1 MTDPG
6 INDLM
11 KSGHGHLARQDYAA
25 AHAVADRLLRDF
37 EHTPDTLL
45 FAGEVQFLRGNYAG
59 TSKLAEDC
67 MTAFPEDPAGG
78 ILRCRALMAMGQQG
92 EARDLALDIAKLD
105 IKDDRH
111 VDILVTILSGCLVPE
126 AAYPLARAAVERDPY
141 DAKAHRRLALTCR
154 LIGKLDEALEH
165 AKIAIRFD
173 AHDYEMVGL
182 RSNLR
187 SATPEDNNIAELE
200 ALLTEGCRSQLGASR
215 VAYALAK
222 ELEEVGRYERA
233 FAVLNAAAT
242 FKRQTINFR
251 PEEDLETFA
260 TLRNHFTR
268 ERIEKASPGCDSG
281 EPIFIL
287 GLPRTGSTL
296 LERIIAGHPDVYA
309 AGELLHFDA
318 AMMIGVRERG
328 AVQSRGE
335 IIEHSSALDMAAL
348 GQRYIERTRPYTG
361 HTARFIDKRPLNFV
375 SLGVIRMALPN
386 AKVVHVR
393 RTPMDACYSIYKFLF
408 NEAYPWSY
416 SLDEIADYYIA
427 YRQLMDHWRSVMGD
441 YVIDVAYEDVV
452 DDIETASRGLFE
464 RLELAWD
471 PAVLDFHK
479 SDTATM
485 TGSAVQVRQKLY
497 SSSVGRWKSYE
508 EQLQPLANKLAAA
521 DLDPYSP

>member
-1 MTDPG
+1 MTDPS
-6 INDLM
+6 INELIN
-11 KSGHGHLARQDYAA
+11 SGHGHLARQDYAA

-67 MTAFPEDPAGG
+67 MNAFPEDPAGG
-78 ILRCRALMAMGQQG
+78 ILRCRALMAMGRQG
-92 EARDLALDIAKLD
+92 EARDLALEIAKLD
-105 IKDDRH
+105 ITDDRH

-126 AAYPLARAAVERDPY
+126 AAYPLAKGAVERDPY

-154 LIGKLDEALEH
+154 LIGKLDEALAE

-173 AHDYEMVGL
+173 AHDYEMLGL
-182 RSNLR
+182 RSNLKT
-187 SATPEDNNIAELE
+187 ATPDDNNIAELE
-200 ALLTEGCRSQLGASR
+200 ALLTAGCRSQLGAAR

-222 ELEEVGRYERA
+222 ELEEVGRYERS
-233 FAVLNAAAT
+233 FAVLQAAAT
-242 FKRQTINFR
+242 FKRQTIQFR
-251 PEEDLETFA
+251 PEDDLEAFKLLA
-260 TLRNHFTR
+260 EHFTA
-268 ERIEKASPGCDSG
+268 ERINDAGPGLPTQ

-296 LERIIAGHPDVYA
+296 LERILEGHSEVYA
-309 AGELLHFDA
+309 AGELLHFNA
-318 AMMIGVRERG
+318 AMMAGIRETGNVRNHRDVVLKSTE
-328 AVQSRGE
+328 Q
-335 IIEHSSALDMAAL
+335 DMTRL
-348 GQRYIERTRPYTG
+348 GQRYIDRTRPYTG
-361 HTARFIDKRPLNFV
+361 HTNHFIDKRPLNFM

-416 SLDEIADYYIA
+416 NLDEIADYYIA
-427 YRQLMDHWRSVMGD
+427 YRELMEHWRSVMGD
-441 YVIDVAYEDVV
+441 YIIDVAYEDVV
-452 DDIETASRGLFE
+452 DDIESAARTLFT

-479 SDTATM
+479 SETATM

-508 EQLQPLANKLAAA
+508 EQLQPLANRLAAA